1 MLNYLETYNTLFAR
15 GVPFDVNEYL
25 FTLQV
30 VLGEDPTTA
39 YAITY
44 GAQDFK
50 KVSGT
55 EEEESYLISLKKTT
69 DTLLSQQEIKQLKE
83 ILGEQ
88 YRTEVQS
95 KASNLKDFK
104 FSAEETV
111 KMLSNLLHE
120 RSSDLE
126 SASVR
131 DVISLI
137 KMLAEQGALEGTDG
151 FQKHFITIHPKF
163 NALCGNCNREL
174 SVFAGIDCTCEHC
187 GQVYRWA
194 EDEQRFYPQPLRL

>member
-1 MLNYLETYNTLFAR
+1 MLNYLDAEQTLHAR
-15 GVPFDVNEYL
+15 GLTIDIKSYL
-25 FTLQV
+25 FVLQV
-30 VLGEDPTTA
+30 VLGEDMRVA
-39 YAITY
+39 YANTFD
-44 GAQDFK
+44 ATECK
-50 KVSGT
+50 KHIAT
-55 EEEESYLISLKKTT
+55 EEEEDYFNSLKK
-69 DTLLSQQEIKQLKE
+69 DAETLYAQQDLQQLKDLIE
-83 ILGEQ
+83 EKFRI
-88 YRTEVQS
+88 EVQAR
-95 KASNLKDFK
+95 ASNLKDFK

-137 KMLAEQGALEGTDG
+137 KMLADQGALEGGDG

-163 NALCGNCNREL
+163 NALCGNCNHEIN
-174 SVFAGIDCTCEHC
+174 VFAGIDCTCEHC

-194 EDEQRFYPQPLRL
+194 EDERRFYPQPQKL